1 MGVDCTMVIE
11 RYLYTIST
19 TGNEYWET
27 IGVCVLPRNY
37 DMFEEIRDIAEPGY
51 PMCMNYMTEKI
62 MDEFESWGECY
73 MDYES
78 WVDLSLKY
86 DFRDYAYIRKAK
98 RYSLRCIFRF
108 DN

>member
-1 MGVDCTMVIE
+1 MVIE
-11 RYLYTIST
+11 RYEYTDSK
-19 TGNEYWET
+19 TGTEYWEI
-27 IGVCVLPRNY
+27 IGVCALPRNY

-51 PMCMNYMTEKI
+51 PRDMNHYTEKI
-62 MDEFESWGECY
+62 LGDFEQWGECH

-78 WVDLSLKY
+78 WVDLSIKY
-86 DFRDYAYIRKAK
+86 DFREYAYIRKAK